1 MPDAPTDLLPPMLL
15 ADYEPLD
22 ATALA
27 QQMEAASEHA
37 AAVTILG
44 DEAPAPSRP
53 LWTPADV
60 GEAEWAMAHVRAN
73 HRQIAAA
80 QEQARLW
87 HQQIDAWLEGEAT
100 GAERRAGFFTGA
112 LTRYADARLADDPKV
127 RTIKLPS
134 GDVKVTVPQQ
144 GTVHIGPAE
153 GEADSVV
160 LWADALGYEAVVKRP
175 QAPPPSPLV
184 SELRKVAQA
193 VQGPDGWVV
202 VDKATGEV
210 VPGAV
215 AQPPAEPTVKVVPH
229 ITLA

>member
-1 MPDAPTDLLPPMLL
+1 MPDAPTDMLPPMLL
-15 ADYEPLD
+15 ASVEPLD

-27 QQMEAASEHA
+27 AEMA
-37 AAVTILG
+37 AADERTAAVAILG
-44 DEAPAPSRP
+44 DSAPAPSRP

-87 HQQIDAWLEGEAT
+87 HQQIDAWLADEIT
-100 GAERRAGFFTGA
+100 GAEHRAGFFDGA
-112 LTRYADARLADDPKV
+112 LVRYADARLAADPKL

-144 GTVHIGPAE
+144 GTVHV
-153 GEADSVV
+153 ADEDAVIC
-160 LWADALGYEAVVKRP
+160 WADASGYEAAVKRP
-175 QAPPPSPLV
+175 PPPAPTVLV
-184 SELRKVAQA
+184 SEVRKVAQA
-193 VQGPDGWVV
+193 VEGPSGWVA

-210 VPGAV
+210 VPGAE
-215 AQPPAEPTVKVVPH
+215 ARPPAEPTVKVQPH
-229 ITLA
+229 ISLA